1 MVWRM
6 TIQTTIWLLVMGAIV
21 FAAGGGLAWPQA
33 WVFLAESGVS
43 GFTIG
48 AWLTRHDPALLAA
61 RLSSLFHRDQ
71 SPWDRVFLGC
81 AGLGFIA
88 WLVLAAVDAHRFRWS
103 VVPLWAQ
110 ALGAVLIA
118 LCMVGVS
125 CVFAANS
132 FAAPQVRHQAE
143 RGQVVVTTGPYRFV
157 RHPMYAFATLYFL
170 GVPLLLGSWWALL
183 PVPLFA
189 IAFGARAIGEERM
202 LRQALPGYDAY
213 TGTVRFRLI
222 PGIW

>member
-110 ALGAVLIA
+110 ALGAV
-118 LCMVGVS
+118 
-125 CVFAANS
+125 
-132 FAAPQVRHQAE
+132 QVRHQAE